1 MTKSSPAAPPA
12 AGAQYEP
19 QIASIWELYNYQM
32 AKKRRHSASINLDQ
46 KVRECQMWT
55 TSLTWRA
62 PADARLDQLVAAAK
76 DEGETT
82 SRSELLAALVAAA
95 PTSGLELG
103 NLLRGYRRMTV
114 RDLLPPQ
121 PALADLIQ
129 LPR

>member
-1 MTKSSPAAPPA
+1 
-12 AGAQYEP
+12 
-19 QIASIWELYNYQM
+19 
-32 AKKRRHSASINLDQ
+32 
-46 KVRECQMWT
+46 MWP

-62 PADARLDQLVAAAK
+62 PADARLDQLVGAAE

-121 PALADLIQ
+121 PAVTNLIQ
-129 LPR
+129 LARHHPGRR